1 MHAVLMI
8 WKNPKRCLPKSQL
21 QITAVHCRIEI
32 ALFQH
37 VRKNINALVQNPSE
51 LRIVLEF
58 CIRKIQAKPL
68 ARRRR
73 ESAHNTSGKDLI
85 AVPCAVMPH
94 IGILAIASIRLIIHP
109 VKHADIGQLIGAD
122 CLPAGFIRIALFNQL
137 LYHLL
142 YWLA

>member
-8 WKNPKRCLPKSQL
+8 GENAERRLPKGQL
-21 QITAVHCRIEI
+21 QITAVHRRIEI

-37 VRKNINALVQNPSE
+37 VSKNVDTFIQNPPE

-58 CIRKIQAKPL
+58 SIRKVQAKPL
-68 ARRRR
+68 ARRRCKP
-73 ESAHNTSGKDLI
+73 AHDASGKNLV

-94 IGILAIASIRLIIHP
+94 IGILAITRIRFIVHT

-142 YWLA
+142 YRLS

>member
-8 WKNPKRCLPKSQL
+8 GKNPKRRLPKSQL
-21 QITAVHCRIEI
+21 QITAVHRRVEI

-37 VRKNINALVQNPSE
+37 VGKNINALVQNPPE

-58 CIRKIQAKPL
+58 RIRKIQAKPL
-68 ARRRR
+68 ARRRC

-94 IGILAIASIRLIIHP
+94 IGILAITRVRFIVHP
-109 VKHADIGQLIGAD
+109 VKHANIGQLIGAD
-122 CLPAGFIRIALFNQL
+122 CLPAGFIRIAFFNQL

-142 YWLA
+142 YRLS